1 MASDNYALNFV
12 EYMKGVGDSAVNLAK
27 EGAYGVYD
35 FGQVAV
41 GGGKI
46 LAKEGLSAIGATE
59 AAANIVLEDIQ
70 PLSSLGKV
78 AAQGGYQ
85 GLGEAVNDLPGNVVN
100 AVADAARQGDMRAL
114 GSAVTDAAL
123 LADGAASAAKGLA
136 AGARRAA
143 GAAGKVVDKSKAAL
157 AKAAKTGNS
166 ETTNDAVARCG
177 KQNDVASR
185 QSKQTSTQKAAFG
198 EKTAHDKMLQQ
209 GFEPVGSTDGQYQPG
224 QTGLDGVYKNHSP
237 PPEYVITEA
246 KYDTSKL
253 GWTKDGKQM
262 SDGWLTP
269 GRLAKKVGE
278 AEAKAIRKAMRNDNV
293 EKWLINVREGG
304 SARMIKLDGNA
315 NKIGKWTEF

>member
-85 GLGEAVNDLPGNVVN
+85 GLGEAVKDLPGNVAS

-136 AGARRAA
+136 TGARRAA
-143 GAAGKVVDKSKAAL
+143 GAAGKAIDKSKAAL

-198 EKTAHDKMLQQ
+198 EKTAHDKMLQRQ
-209 GFEPVGSTDGQYQPG
+209 MEPLGSTDGVYQPG
-224 QTGLDGVYKNHSP
+224 KTGLDGVYKNHSP
-237 PPEYVITEA
+237 PPEYVITEV
-246 KYDTSKL
+246 KYGTSKL

-262 SDGWLTP
+262 SNDWLTDR
-269 GRLAKKVGE
+269 RLMDKVGE
-278 AEAKAIRKAMRNDNV
+278 ENAVAIRDAINSGNV
-293 EKWLINVREGG
+293 EKRLINVREDG
-304 SARMIKLDGNA
+304 SARMIKLDNNA
-315 NKIGKWTEF
+315 NKIGNWTEF